1 MTFKGSELALKP
13 RQQQVLRAVVEEYIA
28 SGAPV
33 GSRYLSE
40 HFAFGAAAST
50 IRNDLADLEE
60 MGMLAHPHTSSG
72 RVPTDAGYRHYVDE
86 ILLERRDTPPPVAV
100 ARDRVRSEID
110 EALRD
115 TADALSRVTELL
127 AVVSA
132 PAVTTSTVRHI
143 EVLSLQPHLV
153 MVVVITTSGQVT
165 KRIFHLADAV
175 DEGLAEFARVYLNER
190 LVGGQLGTRRVSSVF
205 ESPDLRPKERT
216 FIETVRP
223 AFEAVGGGDV
233 EGLHLGGASRLLD
246 NLTREGAGHLDEVLE
261 MLEQRYNL
269 LELLSEAMREDGM
282 YLRIGHEMT
291 PPSLQACSLVA
302 ANYGVANRNLGTVS
316 VLGPTRMDYQ
326 RIIATVRATADSLS
340 TYLEEIW

>member
-1 MTFKGSELALKP
+1 VLAVKA
-13 RQQQVLRAVVEEYIA
+13 RQQRVLRSVIEEYIA

-33 GSRYLSE
+33 GSKYLSE
-40 HFAFGAAAST
+40 RFEFGVAAST

-60 MGMLAHPHTSSG
+60 MGMLAHPHTSAG
-72 RVPTDAGYRHYVDE
+72 RVPTDAGYRHYVDT
-86 ILLERRDTPPPVAV
+86 ILGERREAAPGIPLERGGA
-100 ARDRVRSEID
+100 RSEID
-110 EALRD
+110 DALRE

-143 EVLSLQPHLV
+143 EILSLQPHLA
-153 MVVVITTSGQVT
+153 MVVIITTSGQVT
-165 KRIFHLADAV
+165 KRIFHFLQAI
-175 DEGLAEFARVYLNER
+175 DEGLTEFARVYLNER
-190 LVGGQLGTRRVSSVF
+190 LVGDRLGTRRVAATF
-205 ESPDLRPKERT
+205 DSPDLGAKERA
-216 FIETVRP
+216 FLDAVRP
-223 AFEAVGGGDV
+223 AFEAQAARDA

-246 NLTREGAGHLDEVLE
+246 NLTRQGAGHLDELLE
-261 MLEQRYNL
+261 ILEHRYYL
-269 LELLSEAMREDGM
+269 LELLSEALREDGM

-291 PPSLQACSLVA
+291 TPSLQACSLVA

-326 RIIATVRATADSLS
+326 RVIATVRATADSLS

>member
-1 MTFKGSELALKP
+1 
-13 RQQQVLRAVVEEYIA
+13 VLRVVVEEYIA

-40 HFAFGAAAST
+40 RFTFGVAAST
-50 IRNDLADLEE
+50 IRNDLADLED
-60 MGMLAHPHTSSG
+60 MGMLAHPHTSAG
-72 RVPTDAGYRHYVDE
+72 RVPTDEGYRHYVDV
-86 ILLERRDTPPPVAV
+86 ILGERREAPPAVAV
-100 ARDRVRSEID
+100 DRDRARSEID
-110 EALRD
+110 DALRE

-127 AVVSA
+127 AVIST

-143 EVLSLQPHLV
+143 EILSLQPRLV
-153 MVVVITTSGQVT
+153 MVIITTSGQVT
-165 KRIFHLADAV
+165 KRMFTFAGAV

-190 LVGGQLGTRRVSSVF
+190 LVGVQLGTRRAAGAF
-205 ESPDLRPKERT
+205 ESLDLRPKERA
-216 FIETVRP
+216 FLDTVRS
-223 AFEAVGGGDV
+223 AFETLAPGDV
-233 EGLHLGGASRLLD
+233 EGLHLGGTSRLLD
-246 NLTREGAGHLDEVLE
+246 NLTREGAGHLNEVLE

-269 LELLSEAMREDGM
+269 LELLSEALREDGVF
-282 YLRIGHEMT
+282 LRIGHEMT

-326 RIIATVRATADSLS
+326 RVIGAVRATADSLS